1 MRSLTTVT
9 YKKGD
14 VIFRQ
19 GDMGDAIYFLDVG
32 ECVAKIQ
39 LLSFEVGE
47 RVEHKTHG
55 EGTVMEVTTDPNTTR
70 VVFDKKKEHSDKKEE
85 HTYTISS
92 YHKLK
97 RPSTEVPV
105 EPKYQEVARYRP
117 ITDGEYQPFFGEA
130 CLIKTEPRP
139 RNLTVTCVTDV
150 TVWRLEA
157 PTFLKLK
164 LQQDRHPP

>member
-1 MRSLTTVT
+1 M
-9 YKKGD
+9 
-14 VIFRQ
+14 
-19 GDMGDAIYFLDVG
+19 
-32 ECVAKIQ
+32 
-39 LLSFEVGE
+39 
-47 RVEHKTHG
+47 
-55 EGTVMEVTTDPNTTR
+55 TTDPNTTR

-164 LQQDRHPP
+164 EQQDRHPP

>member
-1 MRSLTTVT
+1 MRALTTVT

-55 EGTVMEVTTDPNTTR
+55 AGTVMEVTTDPNTTR

-97 RPSTEVPV
+97 RPSTEAP
-105 EPKYQEVARYRP
+105 A
-117 ITDGEYQPFFGEA
+117 A
-130 CLIKTEPRP
+130 PRP
-139 RNLTVTCVTDV
+139 
-150 TVWRLEA
+150 
-157 PTFLKLK
+157 
-164 LQQDRHPP
+164 